1 MDYNNLSIK
10 SIFFFIILFGI
21 IIYAY
26 LYYDTLF
33 LSYPFLNIVKI
44 LTIVLAILS
53 VTFPLVM
60 DYFNNEIFLYKT
72 LFQKFF
78 KNNWNFWTRYKKR
91 K

>member
-33 LSYPFLNIVKI
+33 LSYPFLNIVKV
-44 LTIVLAILS
+44 LTIILAILS
-53 VTFPLVM
+53 VTFPHVM
-60 DYFNNEIFLYKT
+60 DYFKYNDGAYK
-72 LFQKFF
+72 LEDVLKYHHSNI
-78 KNNWNFWTRYKKR
+78 KY
-91 K
+91 